1 MRNDELLH
9 LVDSIHREKGIS
21 KELLFD
27 AIEQALLSAA
37 GKRWETRGR
46 LSVRINRLT
55 GEVDAYEDGRRADP
69 GRFGRI
75 PAQTAKQIMIQKIRE
90 AERDVVFNEYEKRI
104 DTLVNGT
111 VLRFERGALIVNLGR
126 TEGLIPRQEQVYSES
141 YRIGAHI
148 RAYVVKV
155 QKKGQKV
162 MIILSRT
169 HPGLV
174 KELFALEVP
183 EIGDRVVEV
192 KGLAR
197 EPGQRTKIAVYSS
210 DPKVD
215 AIGAC
220 VGVRGAR
227 IRSIVEELNGEKIDI
242 VRWNDEPD
250 LFVRNAL
257 SPAEIS
263 AVELDRESRHARVI
277 VPEDQL
283 SLAIG
288 KKGQN
293 VRLTAKLSQW
303 HIDITTEEQARKL
316 READR
321 AELLKTPLLP
331 EGLGEKLILNGIQ
344 SLRQLAHKGAEHL
357 TVMYEVPEETARAL
371 VEYAEKR
378 QEEVEA
384 ERAAAEQE
392 AAAARAAEAASRA
405 AGSENDKGENV
416 SDEAVADD
424 SAAEDAA
431 PEAAAASAEETPPAE
446 AQTEPAEAS
455 ASAMPPQG
463 EAQ

>member
-21 KELLFD
+21 KDLLFE

-37 GKRWETRGR
+37 SKRWAMRGQ
-46 LSVRINRLT
+46 LSVRINRLN
-55 GEVDAYEDGRRADP
+55 GEVEAYEDGRKADP
-69 GRFGRI
+69 NKFGRI

-90 AERDVVFNEYEKRI
+90 AERDVIFSDYERRI

-111 VLRFERGALIVNLGR
+111 IQRFERGSILIHMGR
-126 TEGLIPRQEQVYSES
+126 TEGILPRQEQVFNEN
-141 YRIGAHI
+141 YRLGSHL

-162 MIILSRT
+162 MIVLSRT
-169 HPGLV
+169 HPNLV

-183 EIGDRVVEV
+183 EIGDRIVEI

-197 EPGQRTKIAVYSS
+197 EPGQRTKIAVYSA

-227 IRSIVEELNGEKIDI
+227 IRGIVEELNGEKIDI
-242 VRWNDEPD
+242 VRWSEEPD
-250 LFVRNAL
+250 LFIRNAL

-263 AVELDRESRHARVI
+263 AVELDRETRHARVI
-277 VPEDQL
+277 VPDDQL

-293 VRLTAKLSQW
+293 VRLTAKLTQW

-316 READR
+316 RDADR
-321 AELLKTPLLP
+321 VELFKIPDLP
-331 EGLGEKLILNGIQ
+331 EGLAEKLVLGGIQ
-344 SLRQLAHKGAEHL
+344 SLRQLVQKGAEHL
-357 TVMYEVPEETARAL
+357 AVMYS
-371 VEYAEKR
+371 VEDEKAQEIVRYAEGR
-378 QEEVEA
+378 QQEVEK
-384 ERAAAEQE
+384 ERE
-392 AAAARAAEAASRA
+392 AAVLAEKTTNNA
-405 AGSENDKGENV
+405 
-416 SDEAVADD
+416 
-424 SAAEDAA
+424 
-431 PEAAAASAEETPPAE
+431 PPAE
-446 AQTEPAEAS
+446 QSTEAQPPGVVETETSATTEQSADKEAPVVEAQTKEENP
-455 ASAMPPQG
+455 
-463 EAQ
+463 